1 MKVRF
6 SFMASLLALSLLAA
20 TAAHAQKAKDA
31 KDHPVAPEAKN
42 VPAVKITETSTPVEL
57 AHAAYVAQG
66 GEKFRDL
73 KTLILTG
80 TVDVYV
86 PNSTQ
91 ATPSNFIFINAR
103 ERLWK
108 EVRSSVNFVRQIHDG
123 ERSYF
128 SLRGLSVPPPGKF
141 GMFVLTKYDQPGYT
155 VTALPDK
162 DKLRGFRIA
171 DAEGNATDFYID
183 PATARVVRHVAV
195 YKKLNYG
202 TEYKKWKVMEGL
214 LVPEQFTEGIETP
227 QGTFYG
233 EYTVK
238 EVKINQPVSD
248 DVFAIPPAK

>member
-1 MKVRF
+1 MKVKF
-6 SFMASLLALSLLAA
+6 FFVTSLSAMLLLTA
-20 TAAHAQKAKDA
+20 TAAHAQQAKDS
-31 KDHPVAPEAKN
+31 KN
-42 VPAVKITETSTPVEL
+42 NSAASKVKNSSPIKITEASTPVEL
-57 AHAAYVAQG
+57 ARAAYAVQG

-91 ATPSNFIFINAR
+91 ATQSNFVFINAR

-108 EVRSSVNFVRQIHDG
+108 EVRSPINFVRQIYDG

-155 VTALPDK
+155 VAALPDK

-171 DAEGNATDFYID
+171 DAAGNTTDFYID
-183 PATARVVRHVAV
+183 PATARVVRHVV
-195 YKKLNYG
+195 DYNKLNYG
-202 TEYKKWKVMEGL
+202 TEYKKWKVMDGL

-233 EYTVK
+233 EYSVK
-238 EVKINQPVSD
+238 EVKINQPVND

>member
-1 MKVRF
+1 MKVKF
-6 SFMASLLALSLLAA
+6 PFTISLLALSLLAA
-20 TAAHAQKAKDA
+20 ASAHAQQAKDS
-31 KDHPVAPEAKN
+31 KN
-42 VPAVKITETSTPVEL
+42 NSSTSKVKSASSVKITEASTPIEL
-57 AHAAYVAQG
+57 AHAAYLAQG

-91 ATPSNFIFINAR
+91 ATPSNFVFISAR

-108 EVRSSVNFVRQIHDG
+108 EVRSSSNFVRQIYDG
-123 ERSYF
+123 EHSYF
-128 SLRGLSVPPPGKF
+128 SLRGLSVPPPAKF

-162 DKLRGFRIA
+162 NNLRGFRIA

-183 PATARVVRHVAV
+183 PTTARVVRHVAA
-195 YKKLNYG
+195 YRKLNYG
-202 TEYKKWKVMEGL
+202 TEYKKWKVVDGL
-214 LVPEQFTEGIETP
+214 PVPEQFTEGIETP

-238 EVKINQPVSD
+238 DVKINQPVSD
-248 DVFAIPPAK
+248 DVFTIPPPK

>member
-1 MKVRF
+1 MKVHF
-6 SFMASLLALSLLAA
+6 SVRTSLLALVLLAA
-20 TAAHAQKAKDA
+20 SAAHAQQAKDA
-31 KDHPVAPEAKN
+31 KDTAAASKVNSAAP
-42 VPAVKITETSTPVEL
+42 VKITEVSTPVEL
-57 AHAAYVAQG
+57 ARAAYTAQG

-73 KTLILTG
+73 QTLILSG
-80 TVDVYV
+80 SVGVYM

-91 ATPSNFIFINAR
+91 ATPGTFVFINAR

-108 EVRSSVNFVRQIHDG
+108 DVRSATSYVRQIHDG
-123 ERSYF
+123 TRAYF

-155 VTALPDK
+155 VTPLPEK

-183 PATARVVRHVAV
+183 PATARVVRHIAV
-195 YKKLNYG
+195 YNKLNYG
-202 TEYKKWKVMEGL
+202 TEYKKWKVVDGL
-214 LVPEQFTEGIETP
+214 PVPEQFTEGIETP

-238 EVKINQPVSD
+238 EVKINQAVND